1 MLKMLQS
8 VWMTAVIGALV
19 FVGTLY
25 LSWRKMPVP
34 AAATTAPVE
43 EDDEVKDHDYVLPK
57 GIDLDVL
64 VADLNRRK
72 GEIETKERTLQE
84 WERQLISMSNSLS
97 EFKGRVDIIL
107 TNVEKDIVTIKE
119 KDLAGLKK
127 SSKLMEG
134 MEPDSAA
141 NLLLAETSD
150 TAAKYLSFMKD
161 EKISGILEAMR
172 KTGDA
177 GAKRANELFR
187 KVGTLTPST
196 PSTKKS

>member
-25 LSWRKMPVP
+25 LSWKKMPVP
-34 AAATTAPVE
+34 QAVTKAEEEPEEKDTSYALAANV
-43 EDDEVKDHDYVLPK
+43 
-57 GIDLDVL
+57 DLEVL

-72 GEIETKERTLQE
+72 TEIETKERTLQE
-84 WERQLISMSNSLS
+84 WERQLISMSNSLA
-97 EFKGRVDIIL
+97 EFSVKVDGNIRKIEDNVVAIKKGEVKAL
-107 TNVEKDIVTIKE
+107 Q
-119 KDLAGLKK
+119 K
-127 SSKLMEG
+127 SSKLMES

-141 NLLLAETSD
+141 NLLLTEPPD

-161 EKISGILEAMR
+161 DKITGILEAMR

-177 GAKRANELFR
+177 GAKRANDLF
-187 KVGTLTPST
+187 KMVGTIASETPNA
-196 PSTKKS
+196 KKP